1 MMTSCALEDG
11 KNYLRIHVRDDFDF
25 SKPLSATRL
34 VRKAMSLETRNDKL
48 KMITEDELCI

>member
-1 MMTSCALEDG
+1 MMISCALEDG